1 VQRVIQNLLRER
13 VPVRDSVS
21 ILEALGEAAQSS
33 KNPVLLTEYVR
44 QGLRRTIAHSIA
56 NPQGE
61 ISAYLIE
68 PSIER
73 SVESSIEHG
82 ELNSSLS
89 MPPETVRE
97 IVTRFTR
104 KIDKAESAVV
114 IASAGS
120 RHFIRQILES
130 ALPSTTILSHN
141 EIPSEVKLR
150 SRGLIE

>member
-1 VQRVIQNLLRER
+1 M
-13 VPVRDSVS
+13 PVRDSVS
-21 ILEALGEAAQSS
+21 ILESLGEAAQSS

-44 QGLRRTIAHSIA
+44 QGLKRTLAQTLA
-56 NPQGE
+56 NPQNE
-61 ISAYLIE
+61 ISAYLID

-73 SVESSIEHG
+73 SIESAVEHG

-89 MPPETVRE
+89 MPPEAVRE

-114 IASAGS
+114 VASAGS
-120 RHFIRQILES
+120 RHFVRQILEA
-130 ALPSTTILSHN
+130 ALPNTTVLSHN